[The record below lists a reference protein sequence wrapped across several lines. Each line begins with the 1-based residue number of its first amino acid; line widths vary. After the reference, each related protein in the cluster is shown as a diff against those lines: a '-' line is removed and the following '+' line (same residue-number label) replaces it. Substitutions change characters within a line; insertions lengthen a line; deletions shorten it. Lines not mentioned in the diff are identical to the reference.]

1 MRKLQKFLQRQ
12 RGMAENGNSLAKCL
26 QNKDLNKAV
35 TKVFMLMVIFSFAE
49 HARSSGSQPPECSE
63 VALTVAKSQGKHV
76 KKGFTQAKNDND
88 NNVCSKQCQSRKY

>member
-12 RGMAENGNSLAKCL
+12 RGMAENGNTLAKCL

-49 HARSSGSQPPECSE
+49 HARKQWITAFYPSE
-63 VALTVAKSQGKHV
+63 GILQKPVLAELLIENTPVNHGL
-76 KKGFTQAKNDND
+76 
-88 NNVCSKQCQSRKY
+88 QSRPQACS